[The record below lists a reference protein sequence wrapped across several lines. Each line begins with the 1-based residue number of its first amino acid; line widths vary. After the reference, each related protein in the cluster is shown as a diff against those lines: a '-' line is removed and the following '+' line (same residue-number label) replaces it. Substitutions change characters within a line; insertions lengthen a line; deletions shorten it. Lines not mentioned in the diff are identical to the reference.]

1 MFGNIGFNTWLFS
14 ILYVGDINMIVFRV
28 ISLTLILIGVFMSV
42 FVTIMARKNNNKPKK
57 RKDGHNFCVLIP
69 ARYESRVIEGLLKSI
84 KNQTYKINM
93 SDVYVV
99 IESKKDETFN
109 ICKKHGATVFVRKKL
124 HLKRKGYAL
133 DEVVKHILSLN
144 KNYDAYFIFDADNV
158 LDENYFKNMI
168 PVFDMGYDLATGY
181 RNCKNGNDSVV
192 AAASTL
198 TFSLVNEV
206 FNESKN
212 RKTRNIT
219 FSGTGFYIRGYLIE
233 KWHGYPFHSLTE
245 DYELSSYATLNNLT
259 TYYNTKSI
267 FYDEQPLKFK
277 NTINQRIRWIRG
289 YFDVRRMYQ
298 KKMILSLDKNDK
310 NFGSKLDESFG
321 IIPYIFMVLG
331 LLVWFLSIVF
341 LIVYNLFLNKEVLKT
356 HVFELVLYFLI
367 LYFSLLVMTLTIVII
382 EGNKIDLS
390 LKTKIKVLFY
400 NPIFMISYVPC
411 AFKALTAKEVK
422 WIKVEHG
429 KKLKK

>member
-1 MFGNIGFNTWLFS
+1 ML
-14 ILYVGDINMIVFRV
+14 MFRV
-28 ISLTLILIGVFMSV
+28 ISLTLIFIGALMAVSVTLI
-42 FVTIMARKNNNKPKK
+42 ARKNNNKPKR

-69 ARYESRVIEGLLKSI
+69 ARYESKVIEGLLKSI
-84 KNQTYKINM
+84 KNQTHKVKM
-93 SDVYVV
+93 TDVYVV
-99 IESKKDETFN
+99 VESEKDETVN
-109 ICKKHGATVFVRKKL
+109 ICKKYNATVFIRKEL

-133 DEVVKHILSLN
+133 DEVVKYILSG
-144 KNYDAYFIFDADNV
+144 KKRYDAYFIFDADNV
-158 LDENYFKNMI
+158 LDKDYFKNMI
-168 PVFDMGYDLATGY
+168 PVFDKGYDLATGY

-192 AAASTL
+192 AASSAL

-206 FNESKN
+206 FNDSKN

-233 KWHGYPFHSLTE
+233 KWQGYPFHTLTE

-259 TYYNTKSI
+259 TYYNTKSV
-267 FYDEQPLKFK
+267 FYDEQPVKFK

-298 KKMILSLDKNDK
+298 KKMLSSLDRKDP

-321 IIPYIFMVLG
+321 IIPYIFMVVG
-331 LLVWFLSIVF
+331 LLVWFLSIIF
-341 LIVYNLFLNKEVLKT
+341 FIVYNLFLNKEVLRT
-356 HVFELVLYFLI
+356 HVLELLIYFVI
-367 LYFSLLVMTLTIVII
+367 LYLALFIMTLVIVII

-411 AFKALTAKEVK
+411 AIKALTAKEVK
-422 WIKVEHG
+422 WTKVEHG
-429 KKLKK
+429 K

>member
-1 MFGNIGFNTWLFS
+1 ML
-14 ILYVGDINMIVFRV
+14 VFRV
-28 ISLTLILIGVFMSV
+28 ISLTLIFIGALMAGLVALI
-42 FVTIMARKNNNKPKK
+42 ARKNNNKPKR

-69 ARYESRVIEGLLKSI
+69 ARYESKVIEGLLKSI
-84 KNQTYKINM
+84 KNQTHKVKM
-93 SDVYVV
+93 TDVYVV
-99 IESKKDETFN
+99 VESEKDETVN
-109 ICKKHGATVFVRKKL
+109 ICKKYNATVFIRKEL

-133 DEVVKHILSLN
+133 DEVVKYILSG
-144 KNYDAYFIFDADNV
+144 KKRYDAYFIFDADNV
-158 LDENYFKNMI
+158 LDKDYFKNMI
-168 PVFDMGYDLATGY
+168 PVFDKGYDLATGY

-192 AAASTL
+192 AASSAL

-206 FNESKN
+206 FNDNKN
-212 RKTRNIT
+212 KQTRNIT

-233 KWHGYPFHSLTE
+233 KWQGYPFHTLTE

-259 TYYNTKSI
+259 TYYNTKSV
-267 FYDEQPLKFK
+267 FYDEQPVKFK

-298 KKMILSLDKNDK
+298 KKMLLSLDRKDR

-321 IIPYIFMVLG
+321 IIPYIFMVVG
-331 LLVWFLSIVF
+331 LLVWFLSIIF
-341 LIVYNLFLNKEVLKT
+341 FIVYNLFLNKEILRT
-356 HVFELVLYFLI
+356 HVFELLIYFII
-367 LYFSLLVMTLTIVII
+367 LYLTLFIMTLVIVII

-411 AFKALTAKEVK
+411 AIKALTAKEVK
-422 WIKVEHG
+422 WTKVEHG
-429 KKLKK
+429 K

>member
-1 MFGNIGFNTWLFS
+1 ML
-14 ILYVGDINMIVFRV
+14 MFRV
-28 ISLTLILIGVFMSV
+28 ISLTLIFIGALMAVLVTLI
-42 FVTIMARKNNNKPKK
+42 ARKNNNKPKR

-69 ARYESRVIEGLLKSI
+69 ARYESKVIEGLLKSI
-84 KNQTYKINM
+84 KNQTHKVKM
-93 SDVYVV
+93 TDVYVV
-99 IESKKDETFN
+99 VESEKDETVN
-109 ICKKHGATVFVRKKL
+109 ICKKYNATVFIRKEL

-133 DEVVKHILSLN
+133 DEVVKYILSG
-144 KNYDAYFIFDADNV
+144 KKRYDAYFIFDADNV
-158 LDENYFKNMI
+158 LDKDYFKNMI
-168 PVFDMGYDLATGY
+168 PVFDKGYDLATGY

-192 AAASTL
+192 AASSAL

-206 FNESKN
+206 FNDSKN

-233 KWHGYPFHSLTE
+233 KWQGYPFHTLTE

-259 TYYNTKSI
+259 TYYNTKSF
-267 FYDEQPLKFK
+267 FYDEQPVKFK

-298 KKMILSLDKNDK
+298 KKMLLSLDRKDP

-321 IIPYIFMVLG
+321 IIPYIFMVVG
-331 LLVWFLSIVF
+331 LLVWFLSIIF
-341 LIVYNLFLNKEVLKT
+341 FIVYNLFLNKEVLRT
-356 HVFELVLYFLI
+356 HVLELLIYFVI
-367 LYFSLLVMTLTIVII
+367 LYLALFIMTLVIVII

-411 AFKALTAKEVK
+411 AIKALTAKEVK
-422 WIKVEHG
+422 WTKVEHG
-429 KKLKK
+429 K

>member
-1 MFGNIGFNTWLFS
+1 ML
-14 ILYVGDINMIVFRV
+14 VFRV
-28 ISLTLILIGVFMSV
+28 ISLTLIFIGALMASLVALI
-42 FVTIMARKNNNKPKK
+42 ARKNNNKPKR

-69 ARYESRVIEGLLKSI
+69 ARYESKVIEGLLKSI
-84 KNQTYKINM
+84 KNQTHKVKM
-93 SDVYVV
+93 TDVYVV
-99 IESKKDETFN
+99 VESEKDETVN
-109 ICKKHGATVFVRKKL
+109 ICKKYNATVFIRKEL

-133 DEVVKHILSLN
+133 DEVVKYILSG
-144 KNYDAYFIFDADNV
+144 KKRYDAYFIFDADNL
-158 LDENYFKNMI
+158 LDKDYFKNMI
-168 PVFDMGYDLATGY
+168 PVFDKGYDLATGY

-192 AAASTL
+192 AASSAL

-206 FNESKN
+206 FNDNKN
-212 RKTRNIT
+212 KQTRNIT

-233 KWHGYPFHSLTE
+233 KWQGYPFHTLTE

-259 TYYNTKSI
+259 TYYNTKSV
-267 FYDEQPLKFK
+267 FYDEQPVKFK

-298 KKMILSLDKNDK
+298 KKMLLSLDRKDR

-321 IIPYIFMVLG
+321 IIPYIFMVVG
-331 LLVWFLSIVF
+331 LLVWFLSIIF
-341 LIVYNLFLNKEVLKT
+341 FIVYNLFLNKEILRT
-356 HVFELVLYFLI
+356 HVFELLIYFII
-367 LYFSLLVMTLTIVII
+367 LYLALFIMTLVIVII

-411 AFKALTAKEVK
+411 AIKALTAKEVK
-422 WIKVEHG
+422 WTKVEHG
-429 KKLKK
+429 K